1 MDLDLTD
8 TDQPDNFLLPTLLPS
23 FFIRTTEF
31 GPEAQ
36 VVLIFF
42 RFWGRKCVV
51 HQFQF
56 CHSKDKLFSVN
67 IVIYL

>member
-1 MDLDLTD
+1 MDLGLTD
-8 TDQPDNFLLPTLLPS
+8 TDQEKFLLPTLLYS

-42 RFWGRKCVV
+42 RFWGRKFVV
-51 HQFQF
+51 HQF
-56 CHSKDKLFSVN
+56 
-67 IVIYL
+67 

>member
-8 TDQPDNFLLPTLLPS
+8 TDQEKFLLPTLLHS

-36 VVLIFF
+36 VVLNFF
-42 RFWGRKCVV
+42 RFWGRKFVV
-51 HQFQF
+51 HQF
-56 CHSKDKLFSVN
+56 
-67 IVIYL
+67 

>member
-8 TDQPDNFLLPTLLPS
+8 TDQEKFVLPTLLHS

-36 VVLIFF
+36 VVLNFF
-42 RFWGRKCVV
+42 RFWGQKFVV
-51 HQFQF
+51 DQ
-56 CHSKDKLFSVN
+56 
-67 IVIYL
+67 I